1 MNQDNLNGKVVRTI
15 GKTAVGSV
23 NLIKSVDSK
32 FEIVRNVREKLQE
45 AVKGSPKKSKKN
57 IAEEEDETK
66 A

>member
-23 NLIKSVDSK
+23 NLIKSVDNK

-57 IAEEEDETK
+57 IADDDDEKK